1 MIKRLGL
8 VIHWLG
14 FIGSLIVVLII
25 TYGIT
30 TYGTEEIDSEEWL
43 EIAATLIGPLGVGW
57 LFRFITVGHR
67 SLLPWNRGSSND

>member
-30 TYGTEEIDSEEWL
+30 TYGTEEIDSEAWL
-43 EIAATLIGPLGVGW
+43 EIAAALIGPLGVGW